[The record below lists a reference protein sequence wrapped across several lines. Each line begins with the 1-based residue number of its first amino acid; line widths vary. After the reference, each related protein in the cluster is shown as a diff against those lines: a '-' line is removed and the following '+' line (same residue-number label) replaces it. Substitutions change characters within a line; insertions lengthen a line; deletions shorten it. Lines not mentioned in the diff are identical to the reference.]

1 MGDESTDKE
10 DERGNKEKEVVV
22 VKDQDIVED
31 EEQVEDVEEDYYLDQ
46 LREMKGKEDETKT
59 TMSRGARDQS
69 VGWNLENQENT
80 INVGASK
87 K

>member
-1 MGDESTDKE
+1 M
-10 DERGNKEKEVVV
+10 
-22 VKDQDIVED
+22 
-31 EEQVEDVEEDYYLDQ
+31 EDVEEDYYLDQ